1 LALLAV
7 IVIAWGVMW
16 QQGRLSGSAQ
26 TGVSMPGS
34 VQVGGP
40 FTLVDAAGKT
50 VSDTSFRGRWM
61 LVYFGYSFCPDVCP
75 TELQAVAASLDQ
87 LGPLAAKVAPLFIT
101 IDPGRDTPTAIG
113 QYTKLFDDRLIGLT
127 GSDKQIADV
136 ARAYRVYYAR
146 ADSKGSSDYLMDHSS
161 FLYLMGPDGTLR
173 YLFKPGMSGADM
185 ATIMREKMT
194 AG

>member
-7 IVIAWGVMW
+7 IAIGWAVMW
-16 QQGRLSGSAQ
+16 QQGRLPGAAQ
-26 TGVSMPGS
+26 GGVSIPGS

-40 FTLVDAAGKT
+40 FTLQGADGKA
-50 VSDTSFRGRWM
+50 VSDASFRGRWM
-61 LVYFGYSFCPDVCP
+61 LVYFGYTFCPDVCP

-146 ADSKGSSDYLMDHSS
+146 AEAKGSTDYLMDHSS
-161 FLYLMGPDGTLR
+161 FLYLMGPDGSLR
-173 YLFKPGMSGADM
+173 YLFKPGMSGAEM

-194 AG
+194 AS